1 MRLQCDEFAMI
12 QTIQT
17 QDQKNIENCK
27 HNYNKSQNKD
37 PIVVG
42 SSGIFMFVKDLK
54 LI

>member
-1 MRLQCDEFAMI
+1 MRLQWYKQFRHRI
-12 QTIQT
+12 RKILR
-17 QDQKNIENCK
+17 IVK